1 MFGTALVAAIAVL
14 IKYLNELTTLFGN
27 SNKDEQTFKDLLM
40 LATVF
45 RDVKILS
52 KQGMQLMGASSSSNT
67 ISSSSSSH
75 ISDFANTRA
84 SSSSSSHISDV
95 ANTGASNVTA
105 ATPPP
110 SSAAAAAT
118 LDAEEEVPPEKTSR
132 IQQLKSKQQSMDS
145 KSQVSSLLD
154 HASKRSRK

>member
-118 LDAEEEVPPEKTSR
+118 LDCRRRSTSGKNIQNPTAE
-132 IQQLKSKQQSMDS
+132 IQAAVHGFQITGFL
-145 KSQVSSLLD
+145 V
-154 HASKRSRK
+154 A